1 MLLKSSED
9 VSVETRDRLH
19 ARASRGIKKAR
30 KASRRIRLT
39 KISLPRSRMS
49 AALRLLIGSGR
60 VSGLTASM
68 RFPISTRHL
77 TFF

>member
-9 VSVETRDRLH
+9 VSGVQ
-19 ARASRGIKKAR
+19 
-30 KASRRIRLT
+30 
-39 KISLPRSRMS
+39 KISLRRSRMS

-77 TFF
+77 TFFNGDERWRISCRMAPAWWLA